1 MANNMCPQDFIALI
15 LTHGRAENV
24 VTYKAL
30 RSHGYTGP
38 IALVVDDEDDQY
50 EKYVQI
56 YGDEVVQFHKAGV
69 VCDTYDNRQERRVIL
84 FARNVSFDVAKKLG
98 YRYFI
103 ELDDDYTLFT
113 TRFDREGNFK
123 GKKQTDLNAVFCAM
137 VDFLRECK
145 SVSTIA
151 MAQGGD
157 YVGGGNANRSSK
169 IQMWRKAMN
178 SFICDTERRFDF
190 RGRINEDVNTY
201 TLLGSQGAL
210 FFTHN
215 LVCLH
220 QVETQKS
227 KGGMTGAYVDG
238 GTYVKSFY
246 SVISMPSAVKVG
258 VMGNKN
264 MRLHHLV
271 DWRHCVPMI
280 MREEYKK

>member
-1 MANNMCPQDFIALI
+1 MCPDNFIALI

-30 RSHGYTGP
+30 RSHGYTGQ
-38 IALVVDDEDDQY
+38 IALVVDDEDEQY

-69 VCDTYDNRQERRVIL
+69 ECDTYDNRPERRVIL

-103 ELDDDYTLFT
+103 ELDDDYTSFN

-123 GKKQTDLNAVFCAM
+123 GKKQTDLDAVFCAM
-137 VDFLRECK
+137 VDFLKECK
-145 SVSTIA
+145 NVSTIA

-220 QVETQKS
+220 QVETQKN

-246 SVISMPSAVKVG
+246 SVIGMPSAVKVS

-280 MREEYKK
+280 MREEFKKK